1 MFGLWKASKASEAN
15 KPSKPSRESRLIE
28 VDGHSVPYMLKRYRG
43 RSSVGLIVDHRGLT
57 VTAPRRASDRF
68 IVDAIQQQA
77 AWVLQKLH
85 EWQGRKPAAMLW
97 HDGIVLSYLGEP
109 ITVSRDLFHRGS
121 PLLEEGYL
129 RLAAVDDGDA
139 MRRQVIDWYR
149 AQARAYYP
157 LRVADYCARFSI
169 AAPKMLVSNAE
180 TRWGSCNVKREVRLS
195 WRLMKAPP
203 RVIDYVIAH
212 ELAHLKHM
220 NHGERFWSLVAQMYP
235 QYKSAQQLLKRN
247 DALYRAF

>member
-1 MFGLWKASKASEAN
+1 MRVTLFRSDLSNPA
-15 KPSKPSRESRLIE
+15 KPSRESRNIE
-28 VDGHSVPYMLKRYRG
+28 VRGQDIPYVLKRYRG
-43 RSSVGLIVDHRGLT
+43 RSSVGLIIDHRGLT

-77 AWVLQKLH
+77 DWVLQKL
-85 EWQGRKPAAMLW
+85 EQWRGRKPLSVLW
-97 HDGIVLSYLGEP
+97 RDGIVVSFLGEP
-109 ITVSRDLFHRGS
+109 VTVRRDLFHRGAPALEDS
-121 PLLEEGYL
+121 YLL
-129 RLAAVDDGDA
+129 LAASDDGEA

-149 AQARAYYP
+149 QQARSHFP
-157 LRVADYCARFSI
+157 LRVADFCARF
-169 AAPKMLVSNAE
+169 ALPAPRVIVSNAE

-220 NHGERFWSLVAQMYP
+220 NHSAAFWALVAHIYP
-235 QYKSAQQLLKRN
+235 QYKAAQQALRRN